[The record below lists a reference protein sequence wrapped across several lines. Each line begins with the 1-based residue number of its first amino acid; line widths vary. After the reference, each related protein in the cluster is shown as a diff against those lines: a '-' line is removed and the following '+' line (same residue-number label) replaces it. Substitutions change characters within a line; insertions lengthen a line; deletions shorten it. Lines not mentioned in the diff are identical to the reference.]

1 MSPNLAL
8 TDFENSKIYFFFIIH
23 HNGTKDFQ
31 NRTKI
36 NRDMAKKRF
45 LSPHNL
51 SRPKLGHILLRGPK
65 MPSKVWVTII
75 VDLWPIVN
83 SIMFFQNKTR
93 CPTPLIELVCENPLT
108 PYKRS
113 GFLVGGILSF
123 FTVPI
128 FCWMHACDTAL
139 SIKN

>member
-1 MSPNLAL
+1 MITYSLIRAIL
-8 TDFENSKIYFFFIIH
+8 SK
-23 HNGTKDFQ
+23 KV
-31 NRTKI
+31 
-36 NRDMAKKRF
+36 
-45 LSPHNL
+45 LCPHNL
-51 SRPKLGHILLRGPK
+51 SRSELGHILLRGPK
-65 MPSKVWVTII
+65 MPSKVGVTII

-128 FCWMHACDTAL
+128 FC
-139 SIKN
+139 